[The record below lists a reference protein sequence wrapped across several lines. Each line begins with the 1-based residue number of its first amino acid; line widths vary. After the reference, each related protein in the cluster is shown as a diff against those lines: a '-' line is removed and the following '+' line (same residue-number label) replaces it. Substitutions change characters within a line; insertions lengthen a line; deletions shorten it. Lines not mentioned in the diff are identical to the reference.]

1 MVLTL
6 ASANTHPQSR
16 LRWHDS
22 CNCPGVLLFI
32 LWQLPQLEHRRR
44 GCSLRCLCGRR
55 KPHRGQS
62 KRDPTDLRLDSLLSV
77 TYWASWKGRNSSTVF
92 WNDAPRTSSD
102 STALGNRICISGVG
116 KAFNALFTS
125 ALLLE
130 LQSMLSASLTVQW
143 TSTCGKTN
151 LMLNLLLNGG
161 YLNYD
166 RLYIYS
172 KTLGQE
178 KYQFFRYW
186 TEALEQFT
194 K

>member
-1 MVLTL
+1 
-6 ASANTHPQSR
+6 
-16 LRWHDS
+16 
-22 CNCPGVLLFI
+22 
-32 LWQLPQLEHRRR
+32 
-44 GCSLRCLCGRR
+44 
-55 KPHRGQS
+55 
-62 KRDPTDLRLDSLLSV
+62 
-77 TYWASWKGRNSSTVF
+77 
-92 WNDAPRTSSD
+92 
-102 STALGNRICISGVG
+102 LGNRICISGVG

-178 KYQFFRYW
+178 KYQFVRYW